1 MPESGQRQ
9 ETMAFIRSNVV
20 DYFGKYS
27 SEVIKEA
34 ISENADKE
42 KVSQLI
48 EEIEWTISCINSM
61 KTDLRELAK
70 CLARGS

>member
-1 MPESGQRQ
+1 MTEIEKWQD
-9 ETMAFIRSNVV
+9 TMAFIRSNVV

-27 SEVIKEA
+27 SEVIEEA

-42 KVSQLI
+42 KVAQLI
-48 EEIEWTISCINSM
+48 EDIEWTISCINSM